1 MYKKCAFAVSM
12 MFWLGGCGR
21 SAPSPVEIKVDQDY
35 GVETAG
41 GNFEPKTGIVSS
53 VENIYGESEKF
64 KKSESEIS
72 KNSKIEDENDEFGE
86 VSAGYVASQS
96 KTSGTKEPG
105 LTFNEQ
111 AAILA
116 TPKITQSARSKPDQD
131 DKKATDK
138 KKSPQKESVDSK
150 KSEKDKKNTQKT
162 SSSKLI
168 YPVNGSISSKFGD
181 DMGDG
186 IINDGINIKAAEGT
200 NVLAAGDGTVIYAGN
215 KLEEDFG
222 NVIIIQHGSTLDNV
236 ITSYA
241 HLKNIKIKNNATV
254 KAGDII
260 GTVGKTGDVKT
271 PQLHFEVMKNKK
283 PVNPVKYLQK

>member
-21 SAPSPVEIKVDQDY
+21 NAPSPVEIKVDQDY

-215 KLEEDFG
+215 IEEDFG

-254 KAGDII
+254 KAGDVI

>member
-1 MYKKCAFAVSM
+1 MYKKCAFAVSAM
-12 MFWLGGCGR
+12 LWLGGCGR

-35 GVETAG
+35 GIETAE

-53 VENIYGESEKF
+53 VENIYGESEKI
-64 KKSESEIS
+64 KKSESQIS
-72 KNSKIEDENDEFGE
+72 KNSKFEDENDEFGE
-86 VSAGYVASQS
+86 VSAGYAASQS
-96 KTSGTKEPG
+96 KNSVGKEPG
-105 LTFNEQ
+105 STFNEQ

-116 TPKITQSARSKPDQD
+116 TPKITQTAKSKPDQD
-131 DKKATDK
+131 DKKAADK
-138 KKSPQKESVDSK
+138 KKSTEIESGNSK
-150 KSEKDKKNTQKT
+150 KSEKDKKNATKV
-162 SSSKLI
+162 SPSKLI

-222 NVIIIQHGSTLDNV
+222 NVIIIQHGSALDNV

-254 KAGDII
+254 KAGDVI